1 MAFKSPYTTHHLHP
15 VGKSCLEKHPD
26 DSHHGQTAVCQ
37 LCIKLGFLHL
47 WVIRCDEL
55 PSKVSSKGC
64 GSRGLVLGN
73 FAEGHVCRDLSPA
86 CCWHFGDCCKS
97 IGNICKLQAG
107 RWRQEAREFP
117 SKFWGDVSHGCK
129 HRNSAMLDFCGTTA
143 LEVLNAAIAGK
154 PCWVPK
160 THWSLHTEFIL
171 KGTQR
176 RGSVVGPVAPST
188 ASQSILFSR
197 DRRFKKPFE
206 DVWWVLCLQDMNLS
220 KNIWYV
226 SFEASRGLHQIWWSC
241 LTWNLSSYMASS
253 WIISCTILSWNNRKE
268 KQEVIIIY
276 LDCISISI
284 ILFMYIQ

>member
-1 MAFKSPYTTHHLHP
+1 MRPVQDCKLLSNSGHCNGVCYSTQRRRSVVGPIAPCTSSEAILKEHANDGHHRQ
-15 VGKSCLEKHPD
+15 S
-26 DSHHGQTAVCQ
+26 SVCQ
-37 LCIKLGFLHL
+37 LCIELCFLDL
-47 WVIRCDEL
+47 RISRCDEL
-55 PSKVSSKGC
+55 PSKVTSCSRSS
-64 GSRGLVLGN
+64 SRLVLGN

-107 RWRQEAREFP
+107 RWRQEAREF
-117 SKFWGDVSHGCK
+117 SCKFWGDVSHGCK

-188 ASQSILFSR
+188 ASQSIL
-197 DRRFKKPFE
+197 
-206 DVWWVLCLQDMNLS
+206 
-220 KNIWYV
+220 
-226 SFEASRGLHQIWWSC
+226 
-241 LTWNLSSYMASS
+241 
-253 WIISCTILSWNNRKE
+253 E
-268 KQEVIIIY
+268 KTYQ
-276 LDCISISI
+276 
-284 ILFMYIQ
+284 